1 MDDRK
6 KRKKVLREIISSN
19 LPLAVIADKCGF
31 ATLSHMTDF
40 CKKHIGMPP
49 SQIRKGRKY

>member
-1 MDDRK
+1 M
-6 KRKKVLREIISSN
+6 REIISSN